1 MNGSSVVAILIL
13 AVFLGGVTLG
23 VVVAASVGSRL
34 EDRRFTL
41 SGPAPGITA
50 RGARRLENGFGGSG
64 GHFRPRGYGR

>member
-50 RGARRLENGFGGSG
+50 RGARRLNGFGGSG